1 MSRRIHTLFEYRLF
15 SPNKYIMV
23 PSPYSLLS
31 HASLLWSV
39 TLGEEVMVHY
49 LPVCLIKRA
58 VWNPQS
64 LSLQRL
70 MQNIIWM
77 LPAWRAA
84 ALLDTHMPTLTMLYL
99 MCTWLYLCG
108 FEALLC
114 WWVITLVEL
123 CGPAEV
129 MLCTF
134 MIQADSISACVGL
147 FLNVFM
153 LVYACSSTLSRYI
166 TKGVFTRYDVNLVL
180 YIFTMKS
187 KPQMASLLWHQRANQ
202 NALKC

>member
-1 MSRRIHTLFEYRLF
+1 MSCD
-15 SPNKYIMV
+15 SGGG
-23 PSPYSLLS
+23 SDGALS
-31 HASLLWSV
+31 SC
-39 TLGEEVMVHY
+39 
-49 LPVCLIKRA
+49 LPLSCLDSSE
-58 VWNPQS
+58 PQS
-64 LSLQRL
+64 AKANAKR
-70 MQNIIWM
+70 NIIWM

-99 MCTWLYLCG
+99 MCTWIYLCG

-147 FLNVFM
+147 FLNVFK

-202 NALKC
+202 NALKS